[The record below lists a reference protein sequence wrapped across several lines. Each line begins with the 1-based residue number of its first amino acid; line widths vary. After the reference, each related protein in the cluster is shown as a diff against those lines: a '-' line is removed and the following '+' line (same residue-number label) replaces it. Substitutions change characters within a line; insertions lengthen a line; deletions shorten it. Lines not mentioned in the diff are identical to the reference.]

1 VAIFDAGFGEAVRG
15 ERYLTKKAQFD
26 LVFNEG
32 RSLMGKEIVI
42 KALPNGLEISRCGF
56 TVSRHV
62 GKAVTRNKIKRRLRE
77 ILKQTPPK
85 PGWDIVF
92 IARTHAAKADYKSL
106 GKTVRNLLF
115 RAGLFVGEY
124 EGVSPG
130 AH

>member
-1 VAIFDAGFGEAVRG
+1 MRG
-15 ERYLTKKAQFD
+15 EQNLTKRAQFD

-32 RSLMGKEIVI
+32 RSWAGKEIVI

-56 TVSRHV
+56 TVSKRV
-62 GKAVTRNKIKRRLRE
+62 GNAVTRNRIKRRLRE
-77 ILKQTPPK
+77 ILRQTPPK
-85 PGWDIVF
+85 TGWDIVF
-92 IARTHAAKADYKSL
+92 IARNRAATADYKSL
-106 GKTVRNLLF
+106 GKAVRNLLF